1 MTYKF
6 CVDPCKA
13 CLELHQGFEA
23 GSNSSEKLGTDGSFG
38 WIIRML
44 QGERTS
50 MGMGPSRGQVMDT
63 YCAECSSMLFI
74 LRFLIR
80 ISEQTNLVEEI
91 WHGTIG
97 TDSQSMLD
105 TIFGQENK
113 GPAASVPATLPKRQV
128 SLDPLIPEWD
138 QLVEIRN
145 ALMQL
150 PL

>member
-13 CLELHQGFEA
+13 CLELLHQGFEA
-23 GSNSSEKLGTDGSFG
+23 GSNGSEKLGTDGSFG
-38 WIIRML
+38 WIIRMS

-63 YCAECSSMLFI
+63 YCAECSSMHLLFI

-97 TDSQSMLD
+97 TDSQSM
-105 TIFGQENK
+105 
-113 GPAASVPATLPKRQV
+113 AARHYLRTGEQRTGSVSPSNTPKEAGITR
-128 SLDPLIPEWD
+128 PLNTG
-138 QLVEIRN
+138 VGSTC
-145 ALMQL
+145 
-150 PL
+150 